1 MLAHKYVIRLSAS
14 IIFSVSSFISLMVMT
29 RYAGEAYGLMM
40 WGMSIV
46 ATVNAAFDLGLHLT
60 NTKKVA
66 DRNELGACVSA
77 ALAIRAGLT
86 AVMVA
91 VLLIFL
97 GVLSFTG
104 DGLDSEITLIVL
116 IFLAYFVMDGFRLI
130 IVSTFMG
137 RMDVGK
143 ESAVQISEY
152 VVRASLLIIFA
163 LAGTSAVIL
172 SLSYLA
178 GMVVAVF
185 IGLVFLV
192 KLKVRLT
199 RPKMAREYLRFAF
212 PLALPIS
219 LIAAIMFV
227 DKAVIGA
234 FWGSMEVGYYAAA
247 YGLFFAFVTVG
258 TLMNTLMLSHMTRLY
273 SKGKTDDMNNTLWTS
288 QRYLAAFLL
297 PVAAFLV
304 IFGNDAAVILFGRD
318 FAESGPI
325 ISLLALVIYPMT
337 LGNIMSHVLL
347 STNRNV
353 SYGRVSMIYAVSVI
367 VMFFL
372 FVPSEIL
379 GIRLF
384 GLGAAGAALSL
395 LIGSLLL
402 FFMVSVI
409 LKRTESL
416 RNYPKLI
423 LYVIAALAVGAV
435 LYVIREYAH
444 IGGILWFVVL
454 GLLSIIVYMGIL
466 IVTREFKRD
475 DFKFIMDT
483 INPKNL
489 YDDIKEEM
497 KDD

>member
-1 MLAHKYVIRLSAS
+1 
-14 IIFSVSSFISLMVMT
+14 
-29 RYAGEAYGLMM
+29 
-40 WGMSIV
+40 
-46 ATVNAAFDLGLHLT
+46 
-60 NTKKVA
+60 
-66 DRNELGACVSA
+66 
-77 ALAIRAGLT
+77 
-86 AVMVA
+86 
-91 VLLIFL
+91 
-97 GVLSFTG
+97 
-104 DGLDSEITLIVL
+104 
-116 IFLAYFVMDGFRLI
+116 
-130 IVSTFMG
+130 
-137 RMDVGK
+137 
-143 ESAVQISEY
+143 
-152 VVRASLLIIFA
+152 
-163 LAGTSAVIL
+163 
-172 SLSYLA
+172 
-178 GMVVAVF
+178 
-185 IGLVFLV
+185 
-192 KLKVRLT
+192 
-199 RPKMAREYLRFAF
+199 MAREYLRFAF

-372 FVPSEIL
+372 FVPSEML

-435 LYVIREYAH
+435 LYMIREYAH